1 MPSPALG
8 AFGKMMFEKR
18 MREKMMGQDPM
29 GNFKDEMMPSPAPP
43 VPPAPPQVQQGF
55 DNSALMQ
62 DPKFRQEDTMNQGNR
77 VSEPYREANQQAFD
91 KINPMNAVSQE
102 TPPIQD
108 RVDEFLKRNEG
119 QLPGIIN
126 QEPFLK
132 RNEGQLPG
140 IIYQEP
146 FLIPK
151 RNK

>member
-1 MPSPALG
+1 MPSTDLSG
-8 AFGKMMFEKR
+8 FGKAMFEQR
-18 MREKMMGQDPM
+18 MREKMMGRDLM
-29 GNFKDEMMPSPAPP
+29 GNFGGPMMPPPPSPMQFQA
-43 VPPAPPQVQQGF
+43 GF

-62 DPKFRQEDTMNQGNR
+62 DPKLRQEDTINQGNK